1 MRQRVSR
8 LLLLPVRILLWALKK
23 VWHGLSAIG
32 RWLWRGLRRILY
44 PISAFFGRLG
54 LALRNLL
61 TWTIWRPILF
71 FTSPWRMVYRRWLK
85 RPLLAVLHRL
95 GRALF
100 WIWTQGAR
108 FVGWLIVRHIRA
120 MLRRFVQAWHDGYTG
135 RRRRKRELYSRASV
149 WRARLRI
156 LLFQPRPPRKAIVA
170 PSVAKAT
177 KPAARHRVRRWA
189 TSGVALALVVAAS
202 ILTAQQAPQL
212 NRVVAQ
218 NDYPLVSSKFAEG
231 NDEQEAA
238 AVTVTPEATAT
249 PAASPTPWATPDPL
263 NSGGSV
269 AFTLRQ
275 NGNSDIYALSIG
287 QSQPVRL
294 TDDTADDR
302 DPAWSPDGQRLAF
315 SSRRDGNW
323 DIYVLTLASGRLQ
336 RLTEDPV
343 FDGGASWS
351 PDGAW
356 LVYESYH
363 RDNLDL
369 YLMSADGEQGPLRLT
384 QHPAPDFS
392 PTWSPSGRHIAFTSL
407 RGGNKDLYIISLDE
421 AADDAA
427 RNLTSSPDL
436 QEDHAT
442 FSPDGSAIAFSEDS
456 SGFELIYVLPLENA
470 TPAGEP
476 AGRGQGRHPTW
487 SPDGRALSYIHGR
500 NTQSHLIAGSL
511 DAWSVAPQAFT
522 ASGRLDDANWSV
534 RTLPDPLPERLVE
547 MNETPQEPFFVE
559 TVFPPQEE
567 GAPYFL
573 QELAVNAPAPYLS
586 DRVDQS
592 FTALRRLVEEQAG
605 WDFLGE
611 LDNLYEPLQSQPLP
625 GQSPYSWNKA
635 GRAFDY
641 HADHTLA
648 DEPLMEIMRQDRESE
663 IYWRTYLRASEQ
675 DGTQGEPLRDL
686 PWDFRARFGAE
697 PRYYDQG
704 GKWKDVVPSGYY
716 VDFTT
721 LAADFGWQPV
731 PAGDNWRTYF
741 PVTNYWHYEKRQGLD
756 WEQAMLE
763 LYTPEEILAAFNP

>member
-8 LLLLPVRILLWALKK
+8 LLLLPVRILLWALKML
-23 VWHGLSAIG
+23 WRGLSTIG
-32 RWLWRGLRRILY
+32 RWVGRGLRRILS
-44 PISAFFGRLG
+44 PVWAFIGRLG

-71 FTSPWRMVYRRWLK
+71 FTAPWRIVYRRWLR
-85 RPLLAVLHRL
+85 RPLFAVLRRL

-100 WIWTQGAR
+100 WLWTQGAR
-108 FVGWLIVRHIRA
+108 FVGWLIVRHVRA
-120 MLRRFVQAWHDGYTG
+120 LGRRMLRAWHDSHTG
-135 RRRRKRELYSRASV
+135 RLRRKRELYSRV
-149 WRARLRI
+149 RMWRARLHV
-156 LLFQPRPPRKAIVA
+156 LVLQPRPPRKAPMA
-170 PSVAKAT
+170 PSISKKE
-177 KPAARHRVRRWA
+177 KPLVRHRVRRWA
-189 TSGVALALVVAAS
+189 TSGVALGLVAAAS

-218 NDYPLVSSKFAEG
+218 NDYPLVSSKFSEAD
-231 NDEQEAA
+231 NEQEA
-238 AVTVTPEATAT
+238 TVVIATPEATET
-249 PAASPTPWATPDPL
+249 PAATPTPWATPDPL

-269 AFTLRQ
+269 AFTLRL

-294 TDDTADDR
+294 TDDAADDR
-302 DPAWSPDGQRLAF
+302 DPAWSPDGERLAF
-315 SSRRDGNW
+315 SSHRDGNW

-336 RLTEDPV
+336 RLTEDAV

-351 PDGAW
+351 PDGQW

-363 RDNLDL
+363 HDNLDL
-369 YLMSADGEQGPLRLT
+369 YLISADGEQGPLRLT

-392 PTWSPSGRHIAFTSL
+392 PTWSPSGRHVAFTSL

-427 RNLTSSPDL
+427 RNLTNSPDL

-442 FSPDGSAIAFSEDS
+442 FSPDGSVIAYSEDS
-456 SGFELIYVLPLENA
+456 TGFELIYVMPLAGA

-500 NTQSHLIAGSL
+500 GTQSHLIASSL

-522 ASGRLDDANWSV
+522 TNGRLDDANWSV
-534 RTLPDPLPERLVE
+534 RTLPDPLPDRLAE

-559 TVFPPQEE
+559 TVFAPQEE

-592 FTALRRLVEEQAG
+592 FMALRDLVEEQAG

-611 LDNLYEPLQSQPLP
+611 LDNLYEPLQAQPLP
-625 GQSPYSWNKA
+625 GQTPYSWNKA

-641 HADHTLA
+641 RSDHALA
-648 DEPLMEIMRQDRESE
+648 SEPLVEVVRQDRESE
-663 IYWRTYLRASEQ
+663 IYWRTYLRAADQ

-716 VDFTT
+716 VDFST
-721 LAADFGWQPV
+721 LAADYGWQPA
-731 PAGDNWRTYF
+731 PAEDNWRTYF
-741 PVTNYWHYEKRQGLD
+741 PVTNYWHYEKHQDLN

-763 LYTPEEILAAFNP
+763 IYTPEEILSAFNP